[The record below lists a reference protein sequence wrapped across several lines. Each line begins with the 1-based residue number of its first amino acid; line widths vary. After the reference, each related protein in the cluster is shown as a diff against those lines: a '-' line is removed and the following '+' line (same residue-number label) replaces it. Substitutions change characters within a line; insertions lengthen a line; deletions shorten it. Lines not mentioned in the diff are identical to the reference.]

1 MNKKDESIK
10 VDQVIDIILRHRW
23 LIFIPLCMALIT
35 GIYLTHTLPRTYMS
49 EALILVRPQ
58 EVPVNYVQ
66 SIVTSGINARIN
78 TISQQ
83 ILSRTN
89 LEKIIKT
96 LNLFKDEKYSSM
108 LMEGKII
115 NIRKNI
121 HISLARMTVS
131 KRQKSTGAFTISFK
145 GENPSTVLRVTNE
158 LVSHFINENLKVREA
173 QALGTSDFL
182 EDELKN
188 IRTQL
193 EVVEET
199 YKTYRKKYMGA
210 LPEQLE
216 TNLRVLDRLQE
227 QLLAKQQLL
236 ADSKSRLFAL
246 TNSDAGIDDDPIS
259 KLKHLKQKLS
269 ELKVKYTNQH
279 PDVQRLKKMIDN
291 AEAAGNKSIDKEEK
305 DKEEKKSKTDFYA
318 ARQSANIKKEIKKIK
333 FDINKINKQIAIHQ
347 QHVENT
353 PKREQELMS
362 LQRDY
367 QNIKDIYNSI
377 LKRKLEAEISVNMER
392 KQKGEQFRIIDPPSL
407 PVTPIAPDMRKLFM
421 FTLAAGL
428 GIGAAL
434 IFMLEFLDTSI
445 RKIEDVES
453 LLGVPLLCTISTI
466 HQKNR
471 AKKIWLHRI
480 LTVISTFITFLLLAY
495 FAFLTIT

>member
-10 VDQVIDIILRHRW
+10 IDQVIDIILRHRW
-23 LIFIPLCMALIT
+23 LIFIPLCMALMA
-35 GIYLTHTLPRTYMS
+35 GIYLTHTLPRTYIS

-58 EVPVNYVQ
+58 EVPVDYVQ

-89 LEKIIKT
+89 LEKIIES

-108 LMEGKII
+108 RMEDKII

-145 GENPSTVLRVTNE
+145 GENPSTVLKVTNE

-193 EVVEET
+193 EGVEET

-216 TNLRVLDRLQE
+216 TNLRILDRLQD

-246 TNSDAGIDDDPIS
+246 TNSDAGTGDDPIS
-259 KLKHLKQKLS
+259 KLKYLKQKLS
-269 ELKVKYTNQH
+269 ELKVKYTDEH
-279 PDVQRLKKMIDN
+279 PDVQRLKKMIN
-291 AEAAGNKSIDKEEK
+291 NTEAAGNKSTDKK
-305 DKEEKKSKTDFYA
+305 KGKSKIDFYA
-318 ARQSANIKKEIKKIK
+318 AQRSANVKKEIKKIRL
-333 FDINKINKQIAIHQ
+333 DINKINKQIAVYQ

-392 KQKGEQFRIIDPPSL
+392 KQKGEQFRLVDPPRL

-421 FTLAAGL
+421 FTIAAGL
-428 GIGAAL
+428 GVGAAL

-453 LLGVPLLCTISTI
+453 FLGVPLLCTVSTI

-471 AKKIWLHRI
+471 AKKIWLYRV
-480 LTVISTFITFLLLAY
+480 LTVISTFITLLLLAY